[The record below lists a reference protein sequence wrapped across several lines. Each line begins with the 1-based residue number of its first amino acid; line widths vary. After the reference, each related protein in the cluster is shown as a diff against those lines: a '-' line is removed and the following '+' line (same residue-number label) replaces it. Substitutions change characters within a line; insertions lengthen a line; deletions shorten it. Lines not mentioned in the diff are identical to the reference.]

1 MLRTKRQRSTLA
13 RTCPLAKVA
22 DIIGDSTT
30 LLIVRD
36 LAVKAQ
42 GFTDLELS
50 LRGISSRTICA
61 RLKLLEK
68 HGMVVRIPK
77 ADFYPRVNWRL
88 TQKGR
93 ALRGIITAMRAY
105 GKKYL

>member
-1 MLRTKRQRSTLA
+1 MLRTKRQRLLLA

-22 DIIGDSTT
+22 DIIGDSAT
-30 LLIVRD
+30 LLIIRD
-36 LAVKAQ
+36 LASKAR

-50 LRGISSRTICA
+50 LQGISSRTICN
-61 RLKLLEK
+61 RLKVLEK
-68 HGMVVRIPK
+68 HCMVTRIPK

-88 TQKGR
+88 TEKGR
-93 ALRGIITAMRAY
+93 ALSGIIAAMRAY